1 MDGELD
7 CNGNGLLDL
16 PFGANVPNMQFGV
29 CAGDVI
35 GALEAVAQAGLQPDA
50 GAAAAAEEGVEA
62 AQGEAGAG
70 AGLQEGDEAAPG
82 EAGAGAGLEE
92 GDEAA
97 QGEAGAGA
105 EGDGDEPHAHGGAM
119 RQPNGAGGEL
129 LQDDPGAKGMDEGAW
144 IPTRFA
150 SFLAHVAEPYGRL
163 R

>member
-70 AGLQEGDEAAPG
+70 A
-82 EAGAGAGLEE
+82 
-92 GDEAA
+92 
-97 QGEAGAGA
+97 
-105 EGDGDEPHAHGGAM
+105 EGDGEEPHAHGGAM

-129 LQDDPGAKGMDEGAW
+129 LQDDPGAEGMDEGAW